1 MFGKF
6 FYIRK
11 EASLVGVGSH
21 RADGAGKAQSR
32 KKSPLLSTRNNAQE
46 TMLKS
51 VFPMKGGSPKGKQ
64 KSSS

>member
-32 KKSPLLSTRNNAQE
+32 KNLPFYPHE
-46 TMLKS
+46 TMLR
-51 VFPMKGGSPKGKQ
+51 KQ
-64 KSSS
+64 C